1 MQFAAVNFWRERF
14 YLFYNV
20 VPYSALPGQWLA
32 HVGPHSAI
40 QQIFTKH
47 QRTRFPKFG
56 VVSLLITSEFFLCS
70 VICTFGLS
78 IGPCLLRLFTIISLF
93 SQYSTY
99 SRFLEN
105 ICWRGG
111 GEKKVEERRFN
122 IKLHRGQANILKSI
136 FEAKEFSLRPLSQ
149 HLSRKSCLC
158 NGSYCRFR
166 FLSYVGCICH
176 HCPSVSPPNK
186 ARPSLPPIL
195 PSFHPHI
202 FLKLMFCARHAGH
215 TDRQPQGAQSSGEM
229 NTRREDYQQLN
240 EGSRS

>member
-1 MQFAAVNFWRERF
+1 MFIFCILNQRVFLASRSSLKEPWSLASTPPRF
-14 YLFYNV
+14 LLFPMPLLHIYLLRQMCTFEASNTEMTTV
-20 VPYSALPGQWLA
+20 QEMLSHCTWYSEAIPSKLNQQAPGTQVRKQLHNKYDRTSSTDSLGVGIEGAYSLLPSTSGGKGSIFFIMLS
-32 HVGPHSAI
+32 PHSAI

-111 GEKKVEERRFN
+111 GGKRLKKED
-122 IKLHRGQANILKSI
+122 LT
-136 FEAKEFSLRPLSQ
+136 
-149 HLSRKSCLC
+149 
-158 NGSYCRFR
+158 
-166 FLSYVGCICH
+166 LSYTEG
-176 HCPSVSPPNK
+176 
-186 ARPSLPPIL
+186 
-195 PSFHPHI
+195 
-202 FLKLMFCARHAGH
+202 
-215 TDRQPQGAQSSGEM
+215 RQTS
-229 NTRREDYQQLN
+229 
-240 EGSRS
+240 